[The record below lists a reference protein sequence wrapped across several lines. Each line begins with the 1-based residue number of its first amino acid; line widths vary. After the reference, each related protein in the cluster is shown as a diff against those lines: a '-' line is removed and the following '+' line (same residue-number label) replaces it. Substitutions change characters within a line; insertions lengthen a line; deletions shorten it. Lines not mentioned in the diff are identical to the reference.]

1 MILAFVVMLM
11 LFAIIIRLWTVQ
23 VLSGHEFDE
32 KASRQ
37 YARGIRLSA
46 LRGRIYSSDGRLLA
60 GNRPCM
66 TAVLH
71 LSEMPISG
79 KLVNSIHY
87 IYSQILRTENEKTG
101 IGRKSLISQNTTA
114 YRSWHFPGI

>member
-1 MILAFVVMLM
+1 MTENPIDRQQLFRVMILAFVVMLM
-11 LFAIIIRLWTVQ
+11 LSAIIIRLWTVQ

-46 LRGRIYSSDGRLLA
+46 LRGRIDSSDGRLLA

-71 LSEMPISG
+71 LSEMPISP
-79 KLVNSIHY
+79 KCRSPVN
-87 IYSQILRTENEKTG
+87 
-101 IGRKSLISQNTTA
+101 
-114 YRSWHFPGI
+114 W